1 MKRMTRMTQRT
12 GRAIFLD
19 RDGTLVHP
27 RHYPSR
33 PEDLRLYDGIGL
45 ELRALRRMGF
55 RLVVITNQSGLARG
69 LFTVAD
75 LDRMHAHLRKRLAAQ
90 GVWLDGVYYCPHHP
104 DGVIPG
110 LARRCDCRKPAPGM
124 LLRAA
129 DELRLSLADSW
140 LVGDIL
146 DDVEAGHRA
155 RCRSVLV
162 DLGTE
167 SPPRM
172 LRSTPS
178 ISARTIPMAW
188 FRGWRDAATA
198 ASPSRG
204 CSCARPKTCASRW
217 RIPGWSATSSMT
229 WRRATARAARASW

>member
-1 MKRMTRMTQRT
+1 MKRMTRMTRMTQRI

-33 PEDLRLYDGIGL
+33 PQDLRLYDDIGP

-55 RLVVITNQSGLARG
+55 FLVVITNQSGLARG

-75 LDRMHAHLRKRLAAQ
+75 LDRMHAHLRERLAAQ
-90 GVWLDGVYYCPHHP
+90 GVWLDAIYYCPHHP
-104 DGVIPG
+104 DGVIPE

-129 DELRLSLADSW
+129 DELPLSLADSW

-146 DDVEAGHRA
+146 DDVDAGHRA
-155 RCRSVLV
+155 GCRSVLV

-167 SPPRM
+167 SPPSAPERRPDYIARDTRHA
-172 LRSTPS
+172 LRLIQSVE
-178 ISARTIPMAW
+178 
-188 FRGWRDAATA
+188 RGEATA
-198 ASPSRG
+198 ESDYLPAS
-204 CSCARPKTCASRW
+204 W
-217 RIPGWSATSSMT
+217 RLTGATSAASMEQ
-229 WRRATARAARASW
+229 RYG

>member
-1 MKRMTRMTQRT
+1 MKPVDRMIQRT

-33 PEDLRLYDGIGL
+33 PEDLRLYDSIGL

-69 LFTVAD
+69 FFTAAD
-75 LDRMHAHLRKRLAAQ
+75 LDQMHTHLRALLAAED
-90 GVWLDGVYYCPHHP
+90 VWLDAIYHCPHHP
-104 DGVIPG
+104 GGVVPG
-110 LARRCDCRKPAPGM
+110 LARRCDCRKPKPGM

-129 DELRLSLADSW
+129 KDLRLSLADSW

-155 RCRSVLV
+155 GCRSVLV

-167 SPPRM
+167 SPPAA
-172 LRSTPS
+172 P
-178 ISARTIPMAW
+178 ARRPDYIA
-188 FRGWRDAATA
+188 RDT
-198 ASPSRG
+198 
-204 CSCARPKTCASRW
+204 
-217 RIPGWSATSSMT
+217 
-229 WRRATARAARASW
+229 RRALRLIQAIERGDETAEADYLPASWQLAGAAISMEQRYG

>member
-1 MKRMTRMTQRT
+1 MKHMTQRT

-33 PEDLRLYDGIGL
+33 PADLRLYDGIGP

-69 LFTVAD
+69 FFTVAD
-75 LDRMHAHLRKRLAAQ
+75 LDRMHAHLRSRLAAQ

-104 DGVIPG
+104 DGVVPG

-155 RCRSVLV
+155 GCRSVLV

-167 SPPRM
+167 S
-172 LRSTPS
+172 TPS
-178 ISARTIPMAW
+178 APERRPDYIARDTRHALRLIRSIE
-188 FRGWRDAATA
+188 RGEATA
-198 ASPSRG
+198 DTDYLPPSWRLAGAIPAASTEQRYG
-204 CSCARPKTCASRW
+204 
-217 RIPGWSATSSMT
+217 
-229 WRRATARAARASW
+229 